1 MNSNR
6 SDNSQQELIDSGNE
20 SISLMLD
27 VEEQLAVHEAVHDF
41 DASDDPTFAGR
52 RLRLMKQTASDLH
65 IDALRNGKRAQAHKR
80 KQRADYAAEIF
91 EAEGRIVR
99 NYQKATPERRREQ
112 KKKSKANRSPEQIE
126 RERIADRL
134 RKQAMRDAERLSIE
148 QQRRVIEEGA
158 EF

>member
-6 SDNSQQELIDSGNE
+6 PDNSQQELIDLSDE
-20 SISLMLD
+20 SISLMAEI
-27 VEEQLAVHEAVHDF
+27 EEQLAVEEAVHDF
-41 DASDDPTFAGR
+41 DPSDDPAFAGR

-65 IDALRNGKRAQAHKR
+65 IEALRNGKRAQAHKR

-91 EAEGRIVR
+91 ETEGRVVR
-99 NYQKATPERRREQ
+99 DYQKATPERRKEQ

-134 RKQAMRDAERLSIE
+134 RKQATRDAERLAIE
-148 QQRRVIEEGA
+148 QQRRAIEEGA